1 MLFQGPFGVSE
12 SCYLRPSQL
21 CSFVPQ
27 SILPFFHF
35 DFFCVCVCTCTG
47 TLCTLVEVRGQPML
61 LLEVS
66 KLMRSCPC
74 PCCGP
79 SLTFSLCHP
88 PVLLRSSEAELMP
101 LLGAGCLNAIPI
113 SQGKY
118 PDGRG
123 PIPTPPGGEPPQS
136 CGPHDPTRQD
146 QVPSTGY
153 AYAMQSCGGS
163 LAAERDSGSMG

>member
-1 MLFQGPFGVSE
+1 MVKGWPRMKVVGRSSKLTELEESPLRYASAPEGRAHAGIVSRCFSRGLLGFLSLVTSAFPNFALLFLKAYFLFST
-12 SCYLRPSQL
+12 L
-21 CSFVPQ
+21 
-27 SILPFFHF
+27 I
-35 DFFCVCVCTCTG
+35 FCVCVCTCTG

-101 LLGAGCLNAIPI
+101 LLGAQCLLGA
-113 SQGKY
+113 
-118 PDGRG
+118 
-123 PIPTPPGGEPPQS
+123 
-136 CGPHDPTRQD
+136 
-146 QVPSTGY
+146 
-153 AYAMQSCGGS
+153 
-163 LAAERDSGSMG
+163 